1 MKARNNMN
9 EEFIHQEV
17 SHVTPI
23 PRGSIR
29 KKSII
34 FTICILAFIT
44 LAAILFFVVFKP
56 KVELDIFIKENID
69 TDKINVVAQEYD
81 KQDITFKTDTR
92 KVVTGFLALEI
103 PSRYQPLKNNVIYEV
118 NEDEGEGHAIFAKP
132 TNFEGSLNV
141 PKDGKDSSTYLG
153 IGPIISNSQL
163 ENGIKALTGI
173 PADSALNTYRL
184 IFSLTEKD
192 YNFFSSE
199 QQVAYCIMAIVKLE
213 VMSNLEDHESFYIVE
228 KDDLCIFVSH
238 RVIDDK
244 TIEEYEGKGN
254 KPAKYQAIID
264 VFSKEE
270 PDKSAVFAFSTNDTD
285 ELYALVSSIRTL
297 SNDK

>member
-1 MKARNNMN
+1 MKVRNNMN
-9 EEFIHQEV
+9 EEFTPQETPSV
-17 SHVTPI
+17 KPI

-34 FTICILAFIT
+34 FTICILVFIT

-69 TDKINVVAQEYD
+69 ANKINVVAQEYD
-81 KQDITFKTDTR
+81 KQDITFKVDTR
-92 KVVTGFLALEI
+92 KVVTGFLTLEI

-118 NEDEGEGHAIFAKP
+118 NEDEGEGHAIFANP
-132 TNFEGSLNV
+132 TNFEGSLNI

-153 IGPIISNSQL
+153 KGPIVSNSQL
-163 ENGIKALTGI
+163 ENGVKALTGI
-173 PADSALNTYRL
+173 PADSALNTHRL

-228 KDDLCIFVSH
+228 KDDVCIFVSH

-264 VFSKEE
+264 VYSKEE
-270 PDKSAVFAFSTNDTD
+270 PDRAAIFAFSTNDTD
-285 ELYALVSSIRTL
+285 ELYALVNSIRTL